1 MEILS
6 IIVEKV
12 LYWAS
17 SDFSY
22 WITDTNHM
30 SNNKDGLSNSDLYP
44 ESVRV
49 RFDMINMFP
58 TVENKIGIN

>member
-1 MEILS
+1 
-6 IIVEKV
+6 
-12 LYWAS
+12 
-17 SDFSY
+17 
-22 WITDTNHM
+22 M